1 MQRRELLKVMAVSA
15 PALTMAGSSLMR
27 QQLSGNGA
35 DAVPAS
41 VQTLNVIFEGPMIFL
56 MQNPQVRVL
65 VPRVEGHSYLIE
77 GQTVAASSFTLKGA
91 SGPGDVSKTQYDLPP
106 GADAFWLSA
115 SQLQLGLALGKDPY
129 FSFVLPAPNRV
140 VALSAREADIVDAF
154 GNRRIAVMPT
164 SYAFVY
170 DVESGGNL
178 RLDPNPGW
186 VPRDR
191 VVQERFTNLV
201 VAAGLPRN
209 MVDPTGQHAHVAFS
223 EITSYLPGLKMQ
235 FFNSGT
241 ETQAGSVDG
250 LPAELPHGHGVAG
263 RHATTPRVTSAV
275 FDPSRERPRLVL
287 AAAVVDCKGGGL
299 GVTIP

>member
-1 MQRRELLKVMAVSA
+1 MAVSA

-209 MVDPTGQHAHVAFS
+209 MVDPTGQHAH
-223 EITSYLPGLKMQ
+223 
-235 FFNSGT
+235 
-241 ETQAGSVDG
+241 
-250 LPAELPHGHGVAG
+250 
-263 RHATTPRVTSAV
+263 
-275 FDPSRERPRLVL
+275 
-287 AAAVVDCKGGGL
+287 
-299 GVTIP
+299 

>member
-1 MQRRELLKVMAVSA
+1 MAVSA

-27 QQLSGNGA
+27 QQRSGNGA

-115 SQLQLGLALGKDPY
+115 SQFQLGLALGKDPY

-170 DVESGGNL
+170 DVESVGDL
-178 RLDPNPGW
+178 RLEPNPGW
-186 VPRDR
+186 GPRAPVGEGR
-191 VVQERFTNLV
+191 VTNLL
-201 VAAGLPRN
+201 GSPGFPTN
-209 MVDPTGQHAHVAFS
+209 MGC
-223 EITSYLPGLKMQ
+223 LPGHH
-235 FFNSGT
+235 S
-241 ETQAGSVDG
+241 
-250 LPAELPHGHGVAG
+250 
-263 RHATTPRVTSAV
+263 
-275 FDPSRERPRLVL
+275 
-287 AAAVVDCKGGGL
+287 
-299 GVTIP
+299 